1 MLQGVDVD
9 DPFLKIDIYNIGCIK
24 VDRSTGRDDI
34 QIDRLRRR
42 GQTAETHGLCKVR
55 IGYRL
60 DQVMYGIDRIALPQ
74 ILLRLRQKDQA
85 AVKVLFP
92 DGMCHRHSGHST
104 HINIQKHDGEPPR
117 GKCLEKCFSAVK
129 FI

>member
-24 VDRSTGRDDI
+24 VDRSAGRDDI

-60 DQVMYGIDRIALPQ
+60 DQVMYGVDRVAFPQ
-74 ILLRLRQKDQA
+74 ILLRLRQKDQT
-85 AVKVLFP
+85 AVKSCSRMACATAIPV
-92 DGMCHRHSGHST
+92 
-104 HINIQKHDGEPPR
+104 IPP
-117 GKCLEKCFSAVK
+117 
-129 FI
+129 I